1 MNIPFIQHLQTT
13 IKRERLYEFLTIKQ
27 EMYEFLSDWAVRGVT
42 SFLIFNLFA
51 YGVCSFLLYEAFT
64 VRAHILFASSIV
76 VFSVAIQIYKAR
88 FNQLV
93 KTGAWVHSKNQL
105 VLSFIVFILCG
116 YIWWSAYTIYLLQ
129 HSHENAI
136 FGFIASGMVAAF
148 AINQFSAFIRVIALA
163 FFFVIVCLILWVIFF
178 SPSYDYHPYYWVI
191 LYVFETALL
200 GTQHRNMMVF
210 YRIKNNNLDFLVQL
224 KQKNQELE
232 HANVMQA
239 RYLSAA
245 SHDLRQPLHALSLI
259 ANNLQRE
266 SHDAEPKKKN
276 SLLHLNQAIESL
288 SKSFDSMLN
297 LSRLDYGVIKPK
309 LQTHSLQQLFE
320 RLKVEH
326 QSVATNKNLKLNIA
340 STKVNVCTD
349 EGMLYSILS
358 NLVSNAIRYTEQ
370 GGILVGA
377 RRMNNSVKI
386 CVCDT
391 GVGIPTEKLKY
402 IFNEYQRL
410 EYAQERV
417 TGGVGLGLTISERMA
432 LLLNTRLNVLSH
444 EGKGSTFSIEI
455 PLGVLHKSAVTNT
468 PMIANLLHDKK
479 VIIADDDAIAVD
491 NLAQVLESWGM
502 KVSIVLSVEM
512 LKEIIREEGF
522 FDLVLSDY
530 HLGMSE
536 ENGLRLLQT
545 ACEMQSAQP
554 PVCILVTGDT
564 TIDLINKASEA
575 NIKLLHKPIRPARL
589 RLLLNNVLTTTDEHI
604 AVNNV

>member
-1 MNIPFIQHLQTT
+1 M
-13 IKRERLYEFLTIKQ
+13 
-27 EMYEFLSDWAVRGVT
+27 
-42 SFLIFNLFA
+42 
-51 YGVCSFLLYEAFT
+51 
-64 VRAHILFASSIV
+64 
-76 VFSVAIQIYKAR
+76 
-88 FNQLV
+88 
-93 KTGAWVHSKNQL
+93 
-105 VLSFIVFILCG
+105 
-116 YIWWSAYTIYLLQ
+116 
-129 HSHENAI
+129 
-136 FGFIASGMVAAF
+136 
-148 AINQFSAFIRVIALA
+148 LA
-163 FFFVIVCLILWVIFF
+163 FL
-178 SPSYDYHPYYWVI
+178 
-191 LYVFETALL
+191 
-200 GTQHRNMMVF
+200 
-210 YRIKNNNLDFLVQL
+210 
-224 KQKNQELE
+224 
-232 HANVMQA
+232 
-239 RYLSAA
+239 
-245 SHDLRQPLHALSLI
+245 
-259 ANNLQRE
+259 
-266 SHDAEPKKKN
+266 
-276 SLLHLNQAIESL
+276 
-288 SKSFDSMLN
+288 
-297 LSRLDYGVIKPK
+297 
-309 LQTHSLQQLFE
+309 
-320 RLKVEH
+320 
-326 QSVATNKNLKLNIA
+326 
-340 STKVNVCTD
+340 
-349 EGMLYSILS
+349 
-358 NLVSNAIRYTEQ
+358 
-370 GGILVGA
+370 GGI
-377 RRMNNSVKI
+377 
-386 CVCDT
+386 T
-391 GVGIPTEKLKY
+391 PTEKLKY

-455 PLGVLHKSAVTNT
+455 PLGVLHKSAVTDT

>member
-1 MNIPFIQHLQTT
+1 
-13 IKRERLYEFLTIKQ
+13 
-27 EMYEFLSDWAVRGVT
+27 
-42 SFLIFNLFA
+42 
-51 YGVCSFLLYEAFT
+51 
-64 VRAHILFASSIV
+64 
-76 VFSVAIQIYKAR
+76 
-88 FNQLV
+88 
-93 KTGAWVHSKNQL
+93 
-105 VLSFIVFILCG
+105 
-116 YIWWSAYTIYLLQ
+116 
-129 HSHENAI
+129 
-136 FGFIASGMVAAF
+136 
-148 AINQFSAFIRVIALA
+148 
-163 FFFVIVCLILWVIFF
+163 
-178 SPSYDYHPYYWVI
+178 
-191 LYVFETALL
+191 
-200 GTQHRNMMVF
+200 
-210 YRIKNNNLDFLVQL
+210 
-224 KQKNQELE
+224 
-232 HANVMQA
+232 
-239 RYLSAA
+239 
-245 SHDLRQPLHALSLI
+245 
-259 ANNLQRE
+259 
-266 SHDAEPKKKN
+266 
-276 SLLHLNQAIESL
+276 
-288 SKSFDSMLN
+288 MLN

-391 GVGIPTEKLKY
+391 GVGIPTEKLKH

-417 TGGVGLGLTISERMA
+417 TGGVGLGLAISERMA

>member
-1 MNIPFIQHLQTT
+1 MNTQI
-13 IKRERLYEFLTIKQ
+13 R
-27 EMYEFLSDWAVRGVT
+27 AV
-42 SFLIFNLFA
+42 
-51 YGVCSFLLYEAFT
+51 
-64 VRAHILFASSIV
+64 
-76 VFSVAIQIYKAR
+76 
-88 FNQLV
+88 
-93 KTGAWVHSKNQL
+93 
-105 VLSFIVFILCG
+105 
-116 YIWWSAYTIYLLQ
+116 
-129 HSHENAI
+129 
-136 FGFIASGMVAAF
+136 
-148 AINQFSAFIRVIALA
+148 
-163 FFFVIVCLILWVIFF
+163 
-178 SPSYDYHPYYWVI
+178 D
-191 LYVFETALL
+191 
-200 GTQHRNMMVF
+200 
-210 YRIKNNNLDFLVQL
+210 
-224 KQKNQELE
+224 
-232 HANVMQA
+232 
-239 RYLSAA
+239 
-245 SHDLRQPLHALSLI
+245 
-259 ANNLQRE
+259 
-266 SHDAEPKKKN
+266 
-276 SLLHLNQAIESL
+276 QAIESL

-444 EGKGSTFSIEI
+444 EGKGSTLSIEI